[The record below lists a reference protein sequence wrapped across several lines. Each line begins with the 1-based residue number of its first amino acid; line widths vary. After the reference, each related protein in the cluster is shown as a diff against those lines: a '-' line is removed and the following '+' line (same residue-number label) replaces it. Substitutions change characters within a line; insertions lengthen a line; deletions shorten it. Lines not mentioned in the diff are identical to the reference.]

1 MWRFP
6 KQLPN
11 TNETISPEDL
21 EGALGP
27 FRSLPGHLGEHHW
40 NTTISSELVRK
51 TDLAVDVAY
60 RFVNAKRSATGLKGF
75 MSDGFHSSAQ
85 RVQRVGE
92 WVPIDDTSHTFR
104 TEGGLF
110 MIWASG
116 MHFHS
121 PSASNTGMLKFGILV
136 NGGLYTDLALGGFDE
151 VEEGVAMEQGLMGL
165 KGGWTVEGVIP
176 LPPGTHTVQIGVK
189 AQANPDMARALPT
202 FGFVNASIG
211 YAEMLIVEIIA

>member
-60 RFVNAKRSATGLKGF
+60 RFVNAKRSTTGLKDF
-75 MSDGFHSSAQ
+75 MSDGKDSSTQ
-85 RVQRVGE
+85 RVQRVAE
-92 WVPIDDTSHTFR
+92 WIPIDDTSHTFR

-110 MIWASG
+110 MIWTSG
-116 MHFHS
+116 MYWT
-121 PSASNTGMLKFGILV
+121 SATSLNSNQLKFGVLL
-136 NGGLYTDLALGGFDE
+136 NGGLYTDLCVGGLDE
-151 VEEGVAMEQGLMGL
+151 IEEGIAMEQGLMGDR
-165 KGGWTVEGVIP
+165 GSWTAEGVIP
-176 LPPGTHTVQIGVK
+176 LPPGTHTLQAAVK
-189 AQANPDMARALPT
+189 AQTSPDIYEANGSSVA
-202 FGFVNASIG
+202 NASIG
-211 YAEMLIVEIIA
+211 YAEMFVLEIIA